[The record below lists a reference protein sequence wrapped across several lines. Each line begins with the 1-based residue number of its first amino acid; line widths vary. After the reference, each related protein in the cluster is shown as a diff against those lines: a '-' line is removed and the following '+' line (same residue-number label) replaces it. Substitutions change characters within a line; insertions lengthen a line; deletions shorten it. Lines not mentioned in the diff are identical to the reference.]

1 MSKKSS
7 AEYYQDSQKR
17 LQKKLMKDMKVFLK
31 KKKRYKKTHERY
43 ESLFKEEKQE
53 SDNMVM
59 KDTKIY
65 HTVKN
70 KIWLSIE
77 KNVIE

>member
-7 AEYYQDSQKR
+7 AEYYQDSKKR
-17 LQKKLMKDMKVFLK
+17 LQKKLIKDMKVFLK
-31 KKKRYKKTHERY
+31 KKKVTKKAHERY

-65 HTVKN
+65 HKMKN

-77 KNVIE
+77 KNIIE